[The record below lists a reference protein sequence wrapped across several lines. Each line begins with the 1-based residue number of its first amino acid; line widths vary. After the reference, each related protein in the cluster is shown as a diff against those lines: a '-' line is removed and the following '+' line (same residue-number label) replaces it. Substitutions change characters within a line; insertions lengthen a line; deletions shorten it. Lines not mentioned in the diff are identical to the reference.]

1 MMITA
6 GIDAGT
12 DNMKV
17 LLLGDNTV
25 LASAVIPLGI
35 RPVHLVARYALEE
48 VAEKAGLAANEI
60 VRVAATG
67 IGSEY
72 ITFAQDRVSEA
83 VCCARGASWLMPN
96 ARTVID
102 LGSDKCLIVKCQDGV
117 IGKSIRNDRCAS
129 GTGRFLQIAAN
140 PLGMDAEEM
149 GNISLQSQKDIEI
162 NDKCAVFAESEI
174 ISLIHLQH
182 RPEDIAKAVLR
193 GLARRIYTL
202 LIKVGLEPELVMV
215 GGVAN
220 NKGMVKALEEQI
232 GHPVLVPNKPMV
244 VGALGGALVAAQR
257 QKV

>member
-1 MMITA
+1 MAITA

-12 DNMKV
+12 DNVKV
-17 LLLGDNTV
+17 VVMSDNTV
-25 LASAVIPLGI
+25 LAHAVVPLGI
-35 RPVHLVARYALEE
+35 KPVHLVARYALDE
-48 VAEKAGLAANEI
+48 VAEKSGLAANEI

-72 ITFAQDRVSEA
+72 ITFAQDRVAEA
-83 VCCARGASWLMPN
+83 VCCAKGASWLMPN

-117 IGKSIRNDRCAS
+117 LKKLVRNDRCAS

-140 PLGMDAEEM
+140 PLGMNAEEM

-162 NDKCAVFAESEI
+162 NNNCAVFAESEI
-174 ISLIHLQH
+174 ISLIHLQQ
-182 RPEDIAKAVLR
+182 RTEDIAKAVLR

-220 NKGMVKALEEQI
+220 NKGMVNALEEQTGYPI
-232 GHPVLVPNKPMV
+232 LVPNEPMT